1 MNNFTDSEKI
11 IPNATVERLST
22 IYNFLLQ
29 LILSNDSETRMTH
42 ISSNKIG
49 ELIGV
54 APHTIRKDI
63 NFLGD
68 IGLLG
73 KGYSIKELR
82 ELISKKLGLAKRKA
96 AVIGLGKIGSA
107 IMEYNNFYSAGIEIV
122 AGFDSDINRID
133 TINTKI
139 PLYPSR
145 EIAERISEKNIDIA
159 FLTSSPESAKVCL
172 ERLEKGGIKAILNFT
187 PTILVSENIHI
198 RNMDFGL
205 ESTILSAMIGL
216 NNK

>member
-1 MNNFTDSEKI
+1 M
-11 IPNATVERLST
+11 IPNATIERLST
-22 IYNFLLQ
+22 VYNLLEQ
-29 LILSNDSETRMTH
+29 VILSGESTH

-54 APHTIRKDI
+54 PSHTIRKDI
-63 NFLGD
+63 SFFGD
-68 IGLLG
+68 IGQLG

-82 ELISKKLGLAKRKA
+82 AQIGKDLGLEKRRA
-96 AVIGLGKIGSA
+96 AVVGLGKIGSA
-107 IMEYNNFYSAGIEIV
+107 IMEYKNFSSAGIEIV

-133 TINTKI
+133 TLKTDT
-139 PLYPSR
+139 PLFPAR
-145 EIAERISEKNIDIA
+145 EITDRIKEKNIEIA
-159 FLTSSPESAKVCL
+159 FLTCSPEAAKICF

-187 PTILVSENIHI
+187 PTILVSDKIHI

-216 NNK
+216 HNK